1 MCLRKMPDAVS
12 HYRTWGP
19 TLGRE
24 GQEGQLWLHRLQGP
38 FILST
43 LARNFPTPILYH
55 HLLYLYWGRDI
66 LYSSSAY
73 TEVNGITHILL
84 ESLKKMWLVGISGES
99 PTGCYCHP
107 GQLPSF
113 SGNLLHCFATI
124 TPQESFPLK
133 LKPCF
138 IPYKHAGQIFP
149 FICATVYHKVLFF
162 HLFFLLLFFFII
174 FLGLRNPSY
183 FALPSEVL
191 FPPALLL
198 VAPWSLPIFPVL
210 FWNSSCTGTQR
221 NNALVIWKPILQQ
234 HKLYFPEYMGAG
246 SRCCRYPI
254 SHLMEE

>member
-1 MCLRKMPDAVS
+1 MLTCVW
-12 HYRTWGP
+12 YVWGKCP
-19 TLGRE
+19 MLYLATGRGAQLGRE
-24 GQEGQLWLHRLQGP
+24 GQEGQLWLHSLQGP

-84 ESLKKMWLVGISGES
+84 ESLKNMWLVGISGES

-107 GQLPSF
+107 GQLISF
-113 SGNLLHCFATI
+113 SG
-124 TPQESFPLK
+124 
-133 LKPCF
+133 
-138 IPYKHAGQIFP
+138 IF
-149 FICATVYHKVLFF
+149 F
-162 HLFFLLLFFFII
+162 

-210 FWNSSCTGTQR
+210 FWNSSCTGTPR
-221 NNALVIWKPILQQ
+221 NNVLIIWKPILQQ